1 MQDTLHTYLELIVGV
16 FVALG
21 LGALLLLSLQVSGFG
36 SEGVDGYRLSA
47 RFSNVGQLKPR
58 APVRMAGVKVGL
70 VQNVT
75 VDASTLQALI
85 TMEIDHRF
93 SQIPID
99 SSAGIYT
106 SGLLGEQY
114 VALQPGGDDIYLQDG
129 DELEFTSSAVV
140 LEEVIGKFLFSKAAG
155 DD

>member
-1 MQDTLHTYLELIVGV
+1 MHTYLEIVVGV

-21 LGALLLLSLQVSGFG
+21 LGALILLSLQVSGFG
-36 SEGVDGYRLSA
+36 SEGIDGYQLSA

-70 VQNVT
+70 VRDVT
-75 VDASTLQALI
+75 VDAATLEALV

-114 VALQPGGDDIYLQDG
+114 VALQPGGEDSYLQDG
-129 DELEFTSSAVV
+129 SKLEFTSSAVV
-140 LEEVIGKFLFSKAAG
+140 LEEVISKFLFSRAAG